1 MERRCSKDIAGTYVR
16 TSAIDTLVDRFLST
30 DVGAPK
36 QIVSLGAGTDTR
48 YFRLRDK
55 YPDVHIIYHEID
67 LPANT
72 TAKLINLQRHPQL
85 YTKLI
90 SKAPPSSQSLPPA
103 ATTYLSSTYNIHSLD
118 LRTISVTSDDAPSLM
133 LPNLDPSVP
142 TLILSEMCLIYLQ
155 PATVSKIIST
165 FLQNYVPAP
174 TPVALILYEP
184 ILPYDAFGR
193 TMVSNLLT
201 RNIVLPTLVAFPELE
216 DQRQR
221 LKSYGFV
228 DGARA
233 ADTRYIWQGWVS
245 EDEKERV
252 AGLEML
258 DEHEELDLLLKHYCI
273 AWSWRDGGARTW

>member
-1 MERRCSKDIAGTYVR
+1 M
-16 TSAIDTLVDRFLST
+16 ST
-30 DVGAPK
+30 DAGAPK

-48 YFRLRDK
+48 YFRLRDR
-55 YPDVHIIYHEID
+55 YPDAHIIYHEID

-90 SKAPPSSQSLPPA
+90 SKAPPSPRSLPPA

-118 LRTISVTSDDAPSLM
+118 LRSLSVTSDDAPSPM

-155 PATVSKIIST
+155 PSTVSNILST
-165 FLQNYVPAP
+165 FLQTYVPAP
-174 TPVALILYEP
+174 TPAALVLYEP

-193 TMVSNLLT
+193 TMISNLLT
-201 RNIVLPTLVAFPELE
+201 RDIVLPTLLAFPELR

-228 DGARA
+228 DGVRA
-233 ADTRYIWQGWVS
+233 ADTKYIWREWVS

-258 DEHEELDLLLKHYCI
+258 DEHEELDLLLSHYCV
-273 AWSWRDGGARTW
+273 AWGWRDGGEGVFSRAWTDVQEKDDDG